1 MGESKLSFDQ
11 SAEIEALKAE
21 NAALKAENQAL
32 RAENQ
37 ALKERL
43 QQIEERLGLNSKN
56 SSKPPSSDT
65 NKKSRLGSLK
75 NRSRGGQSGHKGH
88 HREQWPEDQA
98 EVIAC
103 PPQETCSCGGNVV
116 ITGKP
121 YIHESFE
128 LPEIQPLVRHYHIQY
143 GRCQSCH
150 LTHTGSLP
158 EGVPSGLL
166 GPRLLA
172 LSGML
177 SSQYHLSKAKICQL
191 YRDILG
197 FRISA
202 GTLSKQEKLLSEA
215 LSYSYDEVHAILKKS
230 AVLNMDETGFKQ
242 NNGDAQ
248 NPEGK
253 KAWVWVMMNESLTLY
268 KIELGRG
275 QKQAEE
281 LLGSDFQGI
290 VCSDRYSAYNI
301 LDQEQHAYCWAHL
314 LRDFERIAER
324 PGECGQIGKALV
336 EHSQQLFWDWSRYSA
351 GELKVSTFRSY
362 MRGLRRNILDLLN
375 AGAEYSK
382 SKGEKSL
389 RAKTAALCRNL
400 LKIEP
405 CLWTF
410 VEQDIEPS
418 NNRAERALRIFVTW
432 RKVCY
437 GTQSERGS
445 RLMERLFTAVSSCR
459 LQQRNVLQ
467 FLTQTV
473 QAHLG
478 LGIKPSLVSG
488 VGL

>member
-1 MGESKLSFDQ
+1 MSYDQ

-21 NAALKAENQAL
+21 NAALKAEIQML
-32 RAENQ
+32 KAENL

-65 NKKSRLGSLK
+65 KKNSGLGSLK
-75 NRSRGGQSGHKGH
+75 GRPRGGQSGHKGH
-88 HREQWPEDQA
+88 HRERWPEDQA
-98 EVIAC
+98 EVVAC
-103 PPQETCSCGGNVV
+103 PPQDTCSCGGEVV
-116 ITGKP
+116 TTGKR
-121 YIHESFE
+121 YIHECFE
-128 LPEIQPLVRHYHIQY
+128 LPEIQPLVTHYHIQY
-143 GRCQSCH
+143 GRCQNCD

-158 EGVPSGLL
+158 EGVPSGIL

-177 SSQYHLSKAKICQL
+177 SSNFHLSKAKICL
-191 YRDILG
+191 IFNDILG
-197 FRISA
+197 LRISP
-202 GTLSKQEKLLSEA
+202 GTLSKHEKLLSEA
-215 LSYSYDEVHAILKKS
+215 LSYSYDEVHAILKQS
-230 AVLNMDETGFKQ
+230 TVLNMDETGFRQ
-242 NNGDAQ
+242 HNGDTQ

-253 KAWVWVMMNESLTLY
+253 KAWVWVMMNKWLTFY

-281 LLGSDFQGI
+281 LLGPDFLGI

-301 LDQEQHAYCWAHL
+301 LDEDQHAYCWAHL

-324 PGECGQIGKALV
+324 PGECGQLGKALV
-336 EHSQQLFWDWSRYSA
+336 EHTQQLFWDWARYSA

-362 MRGLRRNILDLLN
+362 MRGLRRNIFDLLKT
-375 AGAEYSK
+375 GAEYSK

-389 RAKTAALCRNL
+389 RAKTAAFCRNL
-400 LKIEP
+400 LKVEP

-418 NNRAERALRIFVTW
+418 NNAAERALRIFVTW
-432 RKVCY
+432 RKVCF

-445 RLMERLFTAVSSCR
+445 RLMERLFTAVNSCR
-459 LQQRNVLQ
+459 QQKRNVLQ
-467 FLTQTV
+467 FLTQTI

-478 LGIKPSLVSG
+478 LGVKPSLISG
-488 VGL
+488 CSL